1 MGWIMECLKLIVGT
15 FTLKEKPFSQTYY
28 FYVLYV
34 GTPTQFVLLL

>member
-1 MGWIMECLKLIVGT
+1 MRWIMECLKTNGT